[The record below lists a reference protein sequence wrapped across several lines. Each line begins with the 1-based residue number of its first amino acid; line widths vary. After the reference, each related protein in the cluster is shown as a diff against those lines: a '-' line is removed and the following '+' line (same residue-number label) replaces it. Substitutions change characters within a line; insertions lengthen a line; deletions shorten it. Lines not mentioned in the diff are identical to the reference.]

1 MSFQEFFNETA
12 RGEKQSKDNRTFF
25 YGIDP
30 YRKTVNIVPD
40 VARRDADES
49 ANTIDNVIGG
59 VTTSKVV
66 TPDLLQHIQK
76 TYGVDVNNL
85 SQPKTL
91 GNSKVEI
98 YNKLDA
104 NDQPIIGAD
113 GQPIIMLRRKS

>member
-1 MSFQEFFNETA
+1 MMSFQEFFNETA
-12 RGEKQSKDNRTFF
+12 SGEKQSKDNRIFF
-25 YGIDP
+25 NGINPD
-30 YRKTVNIVPD
+30 RKNVNIVPD

-91 GNSKVEI
+91 GNSNVEI
-98 YNKLDA
+98 YSVRGA
-104 NDQPIIGAD
+104 N
-113 GQPIIMLRRKS
+113 GQPIMMLRRKSR